1 MDIRFTHIGKG
12 NVVNANETLMILQ
25 PGYLSARRYVD
36 EAKKAGTLVD
46 ATQGKRI
53 RSIIVM
59 KGGIVIQAT
68 LSYET
73 LMNRLNGKIPQVTK
87 EDKEESDTDET
98 IFNPR
103 LSDVSDA
110 GTEDE

>member
-25 PGYLSARRYVD
+25 PGYLSARRYV
-36 EAKKAGTLVD
+36 AKKAGTLVD

-59 KGGIVIQAT
+59 KGGTVIQAT

-87 EDKEESDTDET
+87 EDHVEEEGDET
-98 IFNPR
+98 VESN
-103 LSDVSDA
+103 
-110 GTEDE
+110 